1 MDVQQA
7 VEAGELVISSRLAAR
22 SSELSELLAA
32 KFTHTNLEAAAVEFE
47 ANIDP
52 DGGINSVVSALATLV
67 REEAAKSIDD
77 FKQAEMWIALKA
89 PSISDGNNFGVDVQ
103 NYVAA
108 ELKTMRHAMQIM
120 IDGASNYHWQRGNA
134 LEKSAKSGEQM
145 TEESEST
152 EKDGDK
158 VTTKRNKATK
168 SSSKLPP
175 QLADYRRYTAA
186 LDVKQYHAAYS
197 QLTDLRNCYIKAR
210 VLFEKNHK
218 RLLDPRGDGEGGD
231 RGVMSMF

>member
-1 MDVQQA
+1 MDVKQA
-7 VEAGELVISSRLAAR
+7 LEAGEVVISSRLAAR
-22 SSELSELLAA
+22 SSEMSELLAA
-32 KFTHTNLEAAAVEFE
+32 KFTHTSLEKAAVEFE
-47 ANIDP
+47 AALDP
-52 DGGINSVVSALATLV
+52 EGGVNPDIAALAALV

-108 ELKTMRHAMQIM
+108 ELKGMRHAMQIM

-134 LEKSAKSGEQM
+134 LEKSAKSGEQV
-145 TEESEST
+145 TEESEAT

-158 VTTKRNKATK
+158 VTSKLNKATK
-168 SSSKLPP
+168 TSCKQPP
-175 QLADYRRYTAA
+175 QLADFRRYAAA
-186 LDVKQYHAAYS
+186 LDVKQYHAAYC
-197 QLTDLRNCYIKAR
+197 QVTDMRNCYIKAR
-210 VLFEKNHK
+210 VLFEKNMK
-218 RLLDPRGDGEGGD
+218 RLNDPRGEGEGGD